1 MRATSLV
8 ILEVLGF
15 WIAVS
20 GLGCAGQRAAEQER
34 YNYVTGSYTPQDVQR
49 SGPVTNG
56 RNDVRVIDR
65 SDINQSGGADVEQ
78 SLRQLGVTH

>member
-8 ILEVLGF
+8 IFAVLFCGL
-15 WIAVS
+15 AAG
-20 GLGCAGQRAAEQER
+20 GLGCAGQAGAEQEK
-34 YNYVTGSYTPQDVQR
+34 YHYVTGSYTPQDIQR
-49 SGPVTNG
+49 NGPVTNG
-56 RNDVRVIDR
+56 RSDVRVIDR